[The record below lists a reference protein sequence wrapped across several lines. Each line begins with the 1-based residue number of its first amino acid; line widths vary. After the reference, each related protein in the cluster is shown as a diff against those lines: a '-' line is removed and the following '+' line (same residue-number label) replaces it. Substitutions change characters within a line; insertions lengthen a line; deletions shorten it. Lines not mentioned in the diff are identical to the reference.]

1 MSRLILRRPSRLCF
15 SNVLRQSSLSS
26 FFSCNVFYKEKKSS
40 VRNSCESF
48 QKHDGLLSPTSQ
60 KFTSGYV
67 NVGVCFGLVLGAV
80 FAITSANNANC
91 AGKEDSSAPCDDQE
105 GRACVTPINSGSLL
119 LRDSSSGRFSTPK
132 KSEKSEQK
140 EAQLQAIRS
149 IKVEKAKRKL
159 TMESD
164 EDRLH
169 ESKRV
174 TRGSEVSPL
183 LTPADQC
190 YNKIFTGKLS
200 RNYLPDFKVSV

>member
-1 MSRLILRRPSRLCF
+1 MAAALVSRLILRRPSRLCF
-15 SNVLRQSSLSS
+15 SNIIRQGTLSS
-26 FFSCNVFYKEKKSS
+26 SFSCNVFYKEKKSS

-67 NVGVCFGLVLGAV
+67 SVGVCFGLVLGAA
-80 FAITSANNANC
+80 FATTSANNANC

-105 GRACVTPINSGSLL
+105 GGTCVTPMNSGSLQ

-132 KSEKSEQK
+132 KSEKSKQK
-140 EAQLQAIRS
+140 EAQLKAIRS
-149 IKVEKAKRKL
+149 MKVEKAKRKL

-164 EDRLH
+164 EDSLH

-174 TRGSEVSPL
+174 TRGSLVSPL
-183 LTPADQC
+183 LTNANQC
-190 YNKIFTGKLS
+190 YNLQVVTKLPS
-200 RNYLPDFKVSV
+200 GF